1 MPASYVSNF
10 VHCRDVSVA
19 KTVTFKTLNY
29 VSGQV
34 DLSTGNRF
42 GDMAYTINQIFHTSM
57 FLTYAVTVYKG
68 HYMRIPSVVAAF
80 KKFDPGMLKYM
91 TIWNVILQAL
101 FFFVCMLNDWF
112 GTNAVNPKK
121 PPLIRKFKDFLYA
134 SLAFP
139 IAMFVSLTFW
149 GLMSI
154 DRELV
159 FPKAVDPYFPWWL
172 NHLMHTMVLVS
183 TLIEM
188 ILSPKQYPRR
198 LFGLSTVSI
207 FGSLYLLWVHVIHY
221 KSGVWVYPLL
231 PLMSVPVRV
240 LFLVSMVVFS
250 GMLYILGE
258 ALDNFVWGKK
268 YVAESDRPD
277 W

>member
-1 MPASYVSNF
+1 MMREGLLIV
-10 VHCRDVSVA
+10 
-19 KTVTFKTLNY
+19 
-29 VSGQV
+29 
-34 DLSTGNRF
+34 
-42 GDMAYTINQIFHTSM
+42 FHTISTVQFSFAVYYGFFELHVPVEVSKM
-57 FLTYAVTVYKG
+57 FSGYAGKWKFLTFWGA
-68 HYMRIPSVVAAF
+68 
-80 KKFDPGMLKYM
+80 
-91 TIWNVILQAL
+91 ILQAL

-258 ALDNFVWGKK
+258 ALDNFVWGNEHNKQQK
-268 YVAESDRPD
+268 SHAKSK
-277 W
+277 